1 MEEENND
8 FVSRENEDPCFVG
21 PQLQEVEQEND
32 ERLSVLSETT
42 VSAYPDFHKPQEEH
56 CYFST
61 GQDPKI
67 VLSPKSAVY
76 LAVNELNVMK
86 CDNDLL
92 QTENLK
98 LRKGIFEA
106 KKERFSFDHISH
118 DNFLVKFYTG
128 VVTAAIFMYLFDE
141 MKPKLE
147 RMQYYKGAKS
157 LQPKSYQM
165 NDYYKPGRARI
176 LPLIDEMLLTLMKLR
191 LNLLHEDLAF
201 RFKISNSLVSCILST
216 WIPFLG
222 FEIGSLIQWPSVA
235 QTHEYYP
242 SCFKSIA
249 GHVISIIDCTEIFT
263 NNPSFAEANSKMYS
277 SSNITN

>member
-1 MEEENND
+1 
-8 FVSRENEDPCFVG
+8 
-21 PQLQEVEQEND
+21 
-32 ERLSVLSETT
+32 
-42 VSAYPDFHKPQEEH
+42 
-56 CYFST
+56 
-61 GQDPKI
+61 
-67 VLSPKSAVY
+67 
-76 LAVNELNVMK
+76 
-86 CDNDLL
+86 
-92 QTENLK
+92 
-98 LRKGIFEA
+98 
-106 KKERFSFDHISH
+106 
-118 DNFLVKFYTG
+118 
-128 VVTAAIFMYLFDE
+128 
-141 MKPKLE
+141 
-147 RMQYYKGAKS
+147 
-157 LQPKSYQM
+157 M

-277 SSNITN
+277 SYKSHTTVKVLVACGPSGCISFISRIAGGAMSDKQIVNRSTLLDKLRKSASETDEKLIVLADRGFNISDDLPPNITTKYPPFRHGKAQFSVKDVVSTEVIANARIHIERAIGRIKEFRILQNVLPLEFLDQVDHIFAICSGLVNLQKPIVKL